1 MTPSPPRIRVSR
13 MRRLRGRIRGVVARS
28 ASLAVQQFI
37 TRNRRVGFL
46 LSLATV
52 LWLIALRRENVEIT
66 AWEFFKVG
74 LITMPLALLASVIF
88 LLS

>member
-13 MRRLRGRIRGVVARS
+13 LRRLRGRIRGVVARS

-46 LSLATV
+46 LSLATIF
-52 LWLIALRRENVEIT
+52 IAV
-66 AWEFFKVG
+66 
-74 LITMPLALLASVIF
+74 ASVEWP
-88 LLS
+88 